1 MDPRNVPMPNISVPV
16 TEGDDA
22 LFALQKRQQSWGF
35 PREADAPLAFPQQ
48 QQQGQPPRFSVALQ
62 PYALSSI
69 HPTTQAPLA
78 AEPSTP
84 PRRQSVAQL
93 SSRRSSLA
101 QGRRDSTKSTGS
113 NYTLACLNCRSKK
126 IKCMLEEG
134 GCKKCKK
141 LGIPCPGPE
150 VDERKRPSSKRHI
163 RDLHQRIHDLELA
176 LKQSEALR
184 KAQSQNFYT
193 LRGIA
198 QCSPPESPVSLLRQ
212 KVPDNIIT
220 RLCDGRYQL
229 NYDSEGRLRYFGPT
243 SSLHLTDA
251 VTTSIVRTWGQQ
263 STGPKIDVCEIDPE
277 TQDYLLNLYWKFQHT
292 ELQILHKEAFLRDM
306 ATGQTKFYSRALL
319 YCIMACAARISH
331 RPEIRAMVL
340 SPNLTPTD
348 DLPPLFAAASKLVD
362 EELKDP
368 QITTVQSL
376 LLLSVVYCAFSQD
389 TKGWVLT
396 GTACRLALDLGLHRD
411 CSTLSNMSSMDM
423 EARALAFWGCVIFDR
438 LWSLYLGRQYCL
450 RLDGEVTVPRPAAIE
465 TGMPASW
472 EARLADAWSSLLEI
486 VGFICESLNQ
496 NKCTMSRVNEMG
508 DRLKSWYDGLDSSLQ
523 YQRDASPSVSVMHM
537 QYCAAVILLYRPL
550 ANFGIEDSERSDY
563 SSQFRLICVKHAVDA
578 TRYMEDYRNNYGN
591 ATTLSGISLH
601 VISTVSTTLI
611 ADISERRHTDVSQ
624 EFHCLIVCVRT
635 LLELEQT
642 YLVAQQVRKVLEVV
656 IRVCNL
662 ENHQLQ
668 IAHLLPEGLPIG
680 ASFDTTPS
688 AGQTESS
695 VDEDT
700 HTEQEPDTNVLIQR
714 FRGAPP
720 EVPISAESLQ
730 IPDQAYMG
738 ITYNPFPLLDEVQV
752 HSHPSTLSGDIH
764 VTYPGTQ

>member
-1 MDPRNVPMPNISVPV
+1 MDQRNAPMPNFPVPL
-16 TEGDDA
+16 TEGDDV
-22 LFALQKRQQSWGF
+22 LYALQKRQQNWGF
-35 PREADAPLAFPQQ
+35 PREADAPPTFPQHLE
-48 QQQGQPPRFSVALQ
+48 QPPRYSVALQ
-62 PYALSSI
+62 PYSLSTVHPPI
-69 HPTTQAPLA
+69 HAHLV

-93 SSRRSSLA
+93 PSRRSSLA

-126 IKCMLEEG
+126 IKCLLEEG

-163 RDLHQRIHDLELA
+163 RELHQRIHDLELA

-184 KAQSQNFYT
+184 KAQSQNFHT
-193 LRGIA
+193 IRGIA

-212 KVPDNIIT
+212 KVPDNIIA

-229 NYDSEGRLRYFGPT
+229 NYDSEGQLRYFGPT
-243 SSLHLTDA
+243 SSLHLTDTVA
-251 VTTSIVRTWGQQ
+251 SSIVRTWGEF
-263 STGPKIDVCEIDPE
+263 STSPKVDVCEIDPE

-306 ATGQTKFYSRALL
+306 ATGQTKFYSKALL

-340 SPNLTPTD
+340 SPGLSPTEE
-348 DLPPLFAAASKLVD
+348 LPPLFAAASKLVD
-362 EELKDP
+362 EELKRP
-368 QITTVQSL
+368 HVTTVQSL
-376 LLLSVVYCAFSQD
+376 LLLSVIYCAFSQD

-411 CSTLSNMSSMDM
+411 CSSLSDRMTPMDM
-423 EARALAFWGCVIFDR
+423 EARNIAFWGCVVFDR

-450 RLDGEVTVPRPAAIE
+450 RLDGEVTAPRPGAAVN
-465 TGMPASW
+465 GMTPSW
-472 EARLADAWSSLLEI
+472 EARLADAWSGLLEI

-496 NKCTMSRVNEMG
+496 NKCTMSRVNELG
-508 DRLKSWYDGLDSSLQ
+508 DRLKGWYDGLHVSLQ
-523 YQRDASPSVSVMHM
+523 YQRDSPPSVSVLHM

-550 ANFGIEDSERSDY
+550 ANFGIEDSERSGY
-563 SSQFRLICVKHAVDA
+563 SSQFRLICVKHAIDA
-578 TRYMEDYRNNYGN
+578 TRYMEDYRVNYGN

-611 ADISERRHTDVSQ
+611 ADITERRNADVSQ
-624 EFHCLIVCVRT
+624 EFQCLIVCVRT

-642 YLVAQQVRKVLEVV
+642 YIVAQQVRKVLEVV

-668 IAHLLPEGLPIG
+668 LASLLPEDFPIG

-688 AGQTESS
+688 AGQTERSLDDDS
-695 VDEDT
+695 Q
-700 HTEQEPDTNVLIQR
+700 TERELDTNVLIQR

-720 EVPISAESLQ
+720 EPPISAEPLQ
-730 IPDQAYMG
+730 MPEPPYLG
-738 ITYNPFPLLDEVQV
+738 ITYNPFPLLDGIQI
-752 HSHPSTLSGDIH
+752 HPHPSTMSGDIH
-764 VTYPGTQ
+764 VTYPCTQ